1 MSKRWH
7 IALFTNTYYPVIS
20 GVVRSV
26 SAFRQALTELGH
38 NVFIFAQYAS
48 DYEDT
53 EPFIFRYP
61 AIDLPMTHNFPLT
74 LPISLFVD
82 RLLPTL
88 KLDVIH
94 SHHPFLLGQ
103 AAVSKANELN
113 LPLVFTFHTRYREY
127 SHYISLSQEFV
138 KKAIDRWLGDYMEN
152 CQHIVVPSDSIKN
165 MLASEYG
172 VTGRVTTIPTG
183 IKLEPFQT
191 AEGKSIRQEH
201 GWGQDRVLISV
212 GRLTKEKNW
221 KTLLLAVEQVMK
233 KIDSMRLV
241 IIGEGDESKAL
252 KKYARDL
259 GITHRVEFVGSIPF
273 TDIPRYL
280 KAADL
285 FCFASVTETQGLVT
299 MEAIAAGLPVV
310 AVNAMGTRDV
320 IEHGQ
325 EGLLTDN
332 DSESLAQAIERVIN
346 DEALRQ
352 RFKRAAAKKAQ
363 FFDIVT
369 QTKKLIAVYQQAVED
384 KKANQFVPVDKRK
397 KIFQIIIDE
406 DQWNKLLGREKKSVS

>member
-26 SAFRQALTELGH
+26 SAFRQTLTELGH
-38 NVFIFAQYAS
+38 NVFIFAQHAS

-61 AIDLPMTHNFPLT
+61 AIDLPMTHSFPLT
-74 LPISLFVD
+74 IPISLFVD
-82 RLLPTL
+82 RLLPAL

-165 MLASEYG
+165 MLANEYG
-172 VTGRVTTIPTG
+172 ITERVTTIPTG
-183 IKLEPFQT
+183 IKLAPFQT

-212 GRLTKEKNW
+212 GRLSKEKNW
-221 KTLLLAVEQVMK
+221 ETLLLAVEQVMK
-233 KIDSMRLV
+233 KIDNVRLV
-241 IIGEGDESKAL
+241 IIGEGEENKAL
-252 KKYARDL
+252 KRYARDL
-259 GITHRVEFVGSIPF
+259 GIAHRVEFVGSIPF

-299 MEAIAAGLPVV
+299 MEAMAAGLPVV
-310 AVNAMGTRDV
+310 AVNATGTRDV
-320 IEHGQ
+320 IEHNQ
-325 EGLLTDN
+325 EGLLTYN
-332 DSESLAQAIERVIN
+332 DSGALAQAIERVIN
-346 DEALRQ
+346 DEVLRQ
-352 RFKRAAAKKAQ
+352 RFKQAAAKKAR
-363 FFDIVT
+363 FFDMAT
-369 QTKKLIAVYQQAVED
+369 QAKKLIAVYQQAVED
-384 KKANQFVPVDKRK
+384 KKANRVVPVDKRK

-406 DQWNKLLGREKKSVS
+406 DQWHKLLGREKKDSS